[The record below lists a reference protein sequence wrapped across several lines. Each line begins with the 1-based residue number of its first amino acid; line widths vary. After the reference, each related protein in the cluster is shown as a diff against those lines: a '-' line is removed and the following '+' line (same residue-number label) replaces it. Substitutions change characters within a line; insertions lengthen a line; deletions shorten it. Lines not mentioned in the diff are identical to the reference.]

1 MKIAIGIFL
10 LITRLYCGVK
20 ILIWLAQQNFSTNHP
35 ISEIQTFLVFLLL
48 DLWISSTNREM
59 FENWKDDY

>member
-1 MKIAIGIFL
+1 MKIVIGIFL

-20 ILIWLAQQNFSTNHP
+20 ILIWLTQQSFSTNHP
-35 ISEIQTFLVFLLL
+35 ISEIQTFLVFILL